1 MNDYD
6 FSTLNDKEFENISI
20 DLISR
25 DRNKRFE
32 RFKVGKDRGVDGRF
46 FSDEGIE
53 EIVQCKHYLKTGYK
67 GLISSLTKKDGNE
80 KAKVIKLNPEKYI
93 FITSLPLSRIEKQ
106 ELQTIFEP
114 YIKKESDIY
123 GQEDLND
130 LLKNNSDIEENH
142 YKLWISSTTV
152 LQRIFNNAIKG
163 RSEFE
168 LDDIK
173 DKIKYYVVTKNHN
186 NALKKLEES
195 HILIIAG
202 EPGIGKTT
210 LAEQLS
216 LSYIEKGFEFCV
228 IGNSINEAEAIF
240 ERDRKQIFYFDDFL
254 GSNYL
259 EALESHK
266 DSHIMKFIARIQ
278 RDKNKRFILT
288 SRTNIFNQGL
298 LLSDTFRNKK
308 INNAEFILNVNT
320 LQKNDKAMIL
330 YNHIW
335 HSDLEESYIDEIY
348 KDKRYI
354 DIIEHKNFT
363 PRLIEFLTDIDKVKS
378 SLAVNYWQDIKRNLD
393 NPSEIWKNTFDKQSD
408 GFMRC
413 IVVLTVFNGNSIE
426 ENKLKNA
433 YNSYIKLDK
442 LQNSSYASK
451 EFVST
456 IEVVVKYF
464 LNRTKKGKIIEYSLF
479 NPSIADFVINNHI
492 EKLRLSVL
500 SLETLK
506 SINILENFYRRKE
519 ISENLYNETILELYR
534 QLDIN
539 QIKSEDNADYTIKL
553 FDLLLKNNLLQVSD
567 KKKIITFYQKIIDS
581 SLIFSLLSEF
591 ITHITSLN
599 IVLNDNNNL
608 ILHLLKVLLKDLY
621 LEDINS
627 IIGLVK
633 HFNISN
639 KMVQSELNMTIEAY
653 LTIALQERLNDL
665 EVDEFTD
672 DELTYQYDEEGEI
685 IGLYD
690 VYIDTEEYL
699 REYIDEIDIF
709 TGIDINTQ
717 TVIYNT
723 DIGQAK
729 DFFIQTFLKKMGFTT
744 SYFPDSYHTINAND
758 DIDNLFER

>member
-6 FSTLNDKEFENISI
+6 FATLNDKEFENIAI

-46 FSDEGIE
+46 FSDEGTE
-53 EIVQCKHYLKTGYK
+53 EIIQCKHYLKTGYK
-67 GLISSLTKKDGNE
+67 GLISSLAKKIGNE
-80 KAKVIKLNPEKYI
+80 KAKVMKLNPEKYI

-228 IGNSINEAEAIF
+228 IGNTLNEAEAIF
-240 ERDRKQIFYFDDFL
+240 ERDKKQIFYFDDFL

-266 DSHIMKFIARIQ
+266 DSHIMKFIARIK

-288 SRTNIFNQGL
+288 SRTNIFNQSL
-298 LLSDTFRNKK
+298 LISDTFRNKK

-320 LQKNDKAMIL
+320 LQKIDKAMIL

-335 HSDLEESYIDEIY
+335 HSNLEESYINEIY

-363 PRLIEFLTDIDKVKS
+363 PRLIEFLTDIDKIKS

-413 IVVLTVFNGNSIE
+413 IVVLTVFNGNYIE

-433 YNSYIKLDK
+433 YNSYIKLAK

-492 EKLRLSVL
+492 EKLRLSIL
-500 SLETLK
+500 SLQTLK

-539 QIKSEDNADYTIKL
+539 QIKSEDEADYTIKL

-608 ILHLLKVLLKDLY
+608 ILHLLKVLLNDLY

-627 IIGLVK
+627 IIGLAK

-639 KMVQSELNMTIEAY
+639 KMLQSELNITIEAY

-744 SYFPDSYHTINAND
+744 SYFPNSNHTINASDN
-758 DIDNLFER
+758 IDNLFER